1 MTTTLDPDQQTH
13 DLEDADSQEASSTGA
28 GGFGGYSDGR
38 SLVEDLGEI
47 TTFTFSVLRSL
58 PDVRHYGSEVLRQA
72 GIFILKSSPI
82 IWFMMCMLAAEISLE
97 AHYLLSQ
104 LGAGGYTAVFNST
117 GDYTVAPEMFGW
129 ILSAKVGCGLVAE
142 LGSMRISEE
151 IDAVEVMGLNPRSYL
166 VSTRVLAVIVVA
178 PFMFVTGTG
187 LMYIVNYLLNVDVF
201 HSVSAGGYLSVFWAF
216 TTQQDLMLS
225 LIQGVIMGMLII
237 LVGCYYGYN
246 ASGGPVGVGK
256 ATAKS
261 MVINL
266 VIVSVLGCIF
276 QQLFFGA
283 LSRAPIN
290 F

>member
-1 MTTTLDPDQQTH
+1 VTTINQETPDQ
-13 DLEDADSQEASSTGA
+13 DEEEVSGSSA

-38 SLVEDLGEI
+38 SLVDDLGEI
-47 TTFTFSVLRSL
+47 ATFTFSVLKSL

-72 GIFILKSSPI
+72 GIFILSSSVV

-97 AHYLLSQ
+97 AHYLLGQ
-104 LGAGGYTAVFNST
+104 LGAGGYTAVFNAT
-117 GDYTVAPEMFGW
+117 ADYTVAPEMFGW
-129 ILSAKVGCGLVAE
+129 ILAAKVGCGLVAE

-151 IDAVEVMGLNPRSYL
+151 IDALEVMGLDPRAYL
-166 VSTRVLAVIVVA
+166 VSTRVLAVMIVA
-178 PFMFVTGTG
+178 PFMFVIGTG
-187 LMYIVNYLLNVDVF
+187 LMYIVNFLLNVHVF
-201 HSVSAGGYLSVFWAF
+201 HSVSEGGYFSVFWAF
-216 TTQQDLMLS
+216 MTQQDAALS
-225 LIQGVIMGMLII
+225 LLQGMVMGILIV

-246 ASGGPVGVGK
+246 ASGGPVGVGR

-266 VIVSVLGCIF
+266 VIVSVLGAVF

-283 LSRAPIN
+283 LSRAPIS